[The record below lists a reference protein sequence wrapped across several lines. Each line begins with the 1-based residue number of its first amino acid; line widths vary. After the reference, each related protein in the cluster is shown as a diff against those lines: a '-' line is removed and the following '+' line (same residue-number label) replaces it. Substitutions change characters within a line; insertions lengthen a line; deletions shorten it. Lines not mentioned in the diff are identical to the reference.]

1 MRSSASSVL
10 MSPVTSTPP
19 EPSSCLPASRR
30 RPAAISSFRNSR
42 WAGRVFS
49 TTSGDLVY
57 VDFRTWITTTT
68 LVDRRV
74 DPAQIGQHPAGG
86 DDALSALPHLVVD
99 DEDAVVLVGG
109 QLLPGIAAHHIACTA
124 LCLRRGE

>member
-1 MRSSASSVL
+1 ML

-49 TTSGDLVY
+49 TTSDGCVY

-74 DPAQIGQHPAGG
+74 DQAQSGEHPAGG
-86 DDALSALPHLVVD
+86 DDALSGLPNLVVD
-99 DEDAVVLVGG
+99 DEDAVVFVGG
-109 QLLPGIAAHHIACTA
+109 QLLPGIAAHHFARTV
-124 LCLRRGE
+124 LGLR

>member
-1 MRSSASSVL
+1 MRSSASAVL

-42 WAGRVFS
+42 CAGRVFS
-49 TTSGDLVY
+49 TTSGGCVY

-74 DPAQIGQHPAGG
+74 DQAQIRQHRAGG
-86 DDALSALPHLVVD
+86 DNALAGLPHLVVD
-99 DEDAVVLVGG
+99 DEYPVVLVGG
-109 QLLPGIAAHHIACTA
+109 QLLPGIAAHHFASTV
-124 LCLRRGE
+124 LGLR